1 MKTLNLSEDNLR
13 TIRVALEGYL
23 KELRQRYGKTAL
35 GNSLKQYYSRE
46 ELNISDLQAKI
57 KEAEIQRS

>member
-1 MKTLNLSEDNLR
+1 MNLSEDNLR

-35 GNSLKQYYSRE
+35 GASLKQYYTRE
-46 ELNISDLQAKI
+46 ELSICDLQVKI
-57 KEAEIQRS
+57 HEAELGI